1 VKAQKAGFPQRR
13 KGKRRRE
20 EKSWRLCGL
29 LGALAEN
36 KVRVEGLEPPCLA
49 ASDPKSEASANFAT
63 PAEGA
68 QKYCILRKF
77 VIMETVAAIPR
88 YNLTEDQER
97 RLILREYRAL
107 LRSLKPKLKA
117 GDKEH
122 VRDAFEMAADAH
134 KTMRRKSGEPYIL
147 HPLAVA
153 RICVE
158 EIGLGVRSTICAL
171 LHDTVEDT
179 DISLEDI
186 ERDFGSEIARI
197 VDGLT
202 KISNV
207 VDVNASR
214 QAENFKKILLTL
226 TDDPRVILI
235 KLADRLH
242 NMRTL
247 DSMKQDKQLK
257 IASET
262 VYVYAPLAHRMGLYN
277 IKTELE
283 DLAMKYLEPDE
294 YKEIAR
300 KLSETKRERSRYIN
314 EFIKPL
320 KEHLEQSQFD
330 FEIYGRP
337 KSIHSIWSK
346 MRKKGVAFEEVYDL
360 FAIRI
365 IINSPP
371 EREKADCWKVYS
383 VITDE
388 YTPSPERLRDWLSN
402 PKSNG
407 YEALHTTVMG
417 PQGKWVEVQIRS
429 KRMNEIAEKGLAAH
443 WKYKEGASD
452 ESRFDK
458 WFQQIRE
465 VLNMEDND
473 SINFLQDFKTSFLA
487 EDIYVYT
494 PKGDVKMLPVGSS
507 ALDFAF
513 SIHSAIGET
522 CIGAKV
528 NHKLVPISHK
538 LRSGDQVEIITSNKQ
553 RPSEDWLGYVV
564 TAKAKSKIKD
574 SLKETKRK
582 IADEGKYIVQR
593 KLEHFG
599 AAYNQHN
606 IELLVTYYKLSSSL
620 DLFYQVAI
628 KNNDLKEL
636 KEFNLLGDR
645 LEPPKP
651 VRAAVETKPEAAF
664 TPAQRKDTELI
675 IFGESSDKIVYTL
688 ANCCKPI
695 PGDDVFGFVTT
706 GKGLTIHRT
715 NCPNA
720 TRLLSS
726 YGHRVVKTKWAKNK
740 EISFLTGVRIVGLD
754 DVGVIN
760 KITNLISGELRINI
774 NALTVEAKEGLFEG
788 NIKIYVH
795 DKEELEEAVRR
806 LMQLNGIHSVDRFDT
821 ETS

>member
-1 VKAQKAGFPQRR
+1 MNYKTCAF
-13 KGKRRRE
+13 
-20 EKSWRLCGL
+20 
-29 LGALAEN
+29 
-36 KVRVEGLEPPCLA
+36 
-49 ASDPKSEASANFAT
+49 
-63 PAEGA
+63 
-68 QKYCILRKF
+68 F
-77 VIMETVAAIPR
+77 VNSLSMDTVAATPK
-88 YNLTEDQER
+88 YNLNDEQEKK
-97 RLILREYRAL
+97 LILREYRAL
-107 LRSLKPKLKA
+107 LRSLKPKLKP
-117 GDKEH
+117 GDKELIRH
-122 VRDAFEMAADAH
+122 AFEMAADAH

-153 RICVE
+153 QICVE

-179 DISLEDI
+179 DITLDDVQREFGI
-186 ERDFGSEIARI
+186 EISRI

-207 VDVNASR
+207 VDVNASK

-247 DSMKQDKQLK
+247 ESMKRDKQLK
-257 IASET
+257 ISSET

-283 DLAMKYLEPDE
+283 DLAMKYLELDT

-300 KLSETKRERSRYIN
+300 KLAETRRERTRYIN
-314 EFIKPL
+314 EFIRPI
-320 KEHLEQSQFD
+320 KEKLEKGNYK
-330 FEIYGRP
+330 FEIQGRP
-337 KSIHSIWSK
+337 KSIHSIWNK
-346 MRKKGVAFEEVYDL
+346 MKKKGVSFEEVYDL

-365 IINSPP
+365 ILDSPQ
-371 EREKADCWKVYS
+371 EKEKQDCWGVYS
-383 VITDE
+383 MITDE

-402 PKSNG
+402 PKNNG

-417 PQGKWVEVQIRS
+417 PQGKWVEVQIRTR
-429 KRMNEIAEKGLAAH
+429 RMNEIAEKGLAAH
-443 WKYKEGASD
+443 WKYKEDTSD

-465 VLNMEDND
+465 VLNTQDTD
-473 SINFLQDFKTSFLA
+473 SVDFLQDFKMSFLA

-494 PKGDVKMLPVGSS
+494 PKGDVKMLPVGST

-513 SIHSAIGET
+513 SIHSAVGSQ

-538 LRSGDQVEIITSNKQ
+538 LRSGDQVEIITSGKQ
-553 RPSEDWLGYVV
+553 KPTEDWLGFVV
-564 TAKAKSKIKD
+564 TAKAKTKIKD
-574 SLKETKRK
+574 ALKEVKRSV
-582 IADEGKYIVQR
+582 AEEGKYMLQK
-593 KLEHFG
+593 KLEGLG
-599 AAYNQHN
+599 AAFNQHN
-606 IELLVTYYKLSSSL
+606 IDELTNFYKLNSSL
-620 DLFYQVAI
+620 DLFYDIAVKSI
-628 KNNDLKEL
+628 DLKEL
-636 KEFNLLGDR
+636 KEFQVLGDKI
-645 LEPPKP
+645 EMPKP
-651 VRAAVETKPEAAF
+651 VRAPVEFRGEGSLSSLAK
-664 TPAQRKDTELI
+664 KDAELI
-675 IFGESSDKIVYTL
+675 IFGESSDKIMYTL

-720 TRLLSS
+720 AKLLAN

-740 EISFLTGVRIVGLD
+740 EISFLTGLKIVGLD
-754 DVGVIN
+754 DVGVIH
-760 KITNLISGELRINI
+760 KITNLISGEMKINI
-774 NALTVEAKEGLFEG
+774 SALTVEANEGIFHG
-788 NIKIYVH
+788 NIKVFVH
-795 DKEELEEAVRR
+795 DKEELEDLVER
-806 LMQLNGIHSVDRFDT
+806 LLKLSGIQSVDRYDA
-821 ETS
+821 EKE

>member
-1 VKAQKAGFPQRR
+1 
-13 KGKRRRE
+13 
-20 EKSWRLCGL
+20 
-29 LGALAEN
+29 
-36 KVRVEGLEPPCLA
+36 
-49 ASDPKSEASANFAT
+49 
-63 PAEGA
+63 
-68 QKYCILRKF
+68 
-77 VIMETVAAIPR
+77 METVAQLPK
-88 YNLTEDQER
+88 YNLTDEQEKS
-97 RLILREYRAL
+97 LILREYRAL
-107 LRSLKPKLKA
+107 LRSLKTKLKP
-117 GDKEH
+117 GDRKLI
-122 VRDAFEMAADAH
+122 RSAFEIAAEAH
-134 KTMRRKSGEPYIL
+134 KSMRRKSGEPYIL

-158 EIGLGVRSTICAL
+158 EIGLGVRSTICSL

-179 DISLEDI
+179 DVTLEDV
-186 ERDFGSEIARI
+186 EREFGSEIARI

-207 VDVNASR
+207 IDVNASQ

-247 DSMKQDKQLK
+247 DSMKREKQLK
-257 IASET
+257 ISSET
-262 VYVYAPLAHRMGLYN
+262 VYIYAPLAHRMGLYN
-277 IKTELE
+277 IKTEME
-283 DLAMKYLEPDE
+283 DLAMKYMEPE
-294 YKEIAR
+294 TYKDIAK
-300 KLSETKRERSRYIN
+300 KLSETKRERTRYIN

-320 KEHLEQSQFD
+320 KDKLEKTGFN

-337 KSIHSIWSK
+337 KSIHSIWNK
-346 MRKKGVAFEEVYDL
+346 MRKKAVDFEEVYDL
-360 FAIRI
+360 FAIRVI
-365 IINSPP
+365 LDSPP
-371 EREKADCWKVYS
+371 EKEKEECWKVYS
-383 VITDE
+383 LITDE

-417 PQGKWVEVQIRS
+417 PQGKWVEVQIRT

-443 WKYKEGASD
+443 WKYKEGNAD

-465 VLNMEDND
+465 VITSQETD
-473 SINFLQDFKTSFLA
+473 SIDFLQDFKTSFLA
-487 EDIYVYT
+487 EEIYVYT
-494 PKGDVKMLPVGSS
+494 PKGDVKMLPIGST

-513 SIHSAIGET
+513 AIHSAIGSK

-553 RPSEDWLGYVV
+553 KPTEDWLGFVV
-564 TAKAKSKIKD
+564 TAKARTKIKD
-574 SLKETKRK
+574 SLKEEKRK

-593 KLEHFG
+593 KIEGMG
-599 AAYNQHN
+599 AAYSQGN
-606 IELLVTYYKLSSSL
+606 IDELVSYYKLSSAL
-620 DLFYQVAI
+620 DLYYQIAV
-628 KNNDLKEL
+628 KNIDLKEL
-636 KEFNLLGDR
+636 KDFKVLGDR

-651 VRAAVETKPEAAF
+651 VKIPSEVKLDGLTHSHLSK
-664 TPAQRKDTELI
+664 KDAELI
-675 IFGESSDKIVYTL
+675 IFGESSDKIVYNL

-720 TRLLSS
+720 AKLLAN

-740 EISFLTGVRIVGLD
+740 EISFLTGLKIIGMD
-754 DVGVIN
+754 DVGVIH
-760 KITNLISGELRINI
+760 KITNLISGELKINI
-774 NALTVEAKEGLFEG
+774 AALTVEAKEGLFQG
-788 NIKIYVH
+788 NIKLYVH
-795 DKEELEEAVRR
+795 DKEELDVLVQRLKDLSGIESVERYDAEAA
-806 LMQLNGIHSVDRFDT
+806 
-821 ETS
+821 

>member
-1 VKAQKAGFPQRR
+1 
-13 KGKRRRE
+13 
-20 EKSWRLCGL
+20 
-29 LGALAEN
+29 
-36 KVRVEGLEPPCLA
+36 
-49 ASDPKSEASANFAT
+49 
-63 PAEGA
+63 
-68 QKYCILRKF
+68 
-77 VIMETVAAIPR
+77 METVAATPK
-88 YNLTEDQER
+88 YNLTEEQEKK
-97 RLILREYRAL
+97 LILREYRAL
-107 LRSLKPKLKA
+107 LRCLKPKLKP
-117 GDKEH
+117 GDKEL
-122 VRDAFEMAADAH
+122 VRVAFEMAADAH

-179 DISLEDI
+179 DITLEDV
-186 ERDFGSEIARI
+186 ERQFGGEITRI

-202 KISNV
+202 KIATV
-207 VDVNASR
+207 IDVNASQ

-247 DSMKQDKQLK
+247 ESMKREKQLK
-257 IASET
+257 ISSET

-277 IKTELE
+277 IKTEME
-283 DLAMKYLEPDE
+283 DLAMKYMEPDT

-300 KLSETKRERSRYIN
+300 KLAETRRERTRYIN
-314 EFIKPL
+314 EFIRPL
-320 KEHLEQSQFD
+320 RENMEKGGFN

-337 KSIHSIWSK
+337 KSIHSIWNK
-346 MRKKGVAFEEVYDL
+346 MKKKGVSFEEVYDL
-360 FAIRI
+360 FAIRVI
-365 IINSPP
+365 LNSPP
-371 EREKADCWKVYS
+371 EREKEDCWKVYS
-383 VITDE
+383 MITDE

-417 PQGKWVEVQIRS
+417 PQGKWVEVQIRT

-443 WKYKEGASD
+443 WKYKEGTAD

-458 WFQQIRE
+458 WFHQIRE
-465 VLNMEDND
+465 MLQTQD
-473 SINFLQDFKTSFLA
+473 SDSVDLLQDFKTSFLA
-487 EDIYVYT
+487 EEIYVYT
-494 PKGDVKMLPVGSS
+494 PKGDVKMLPVGST

-513 SIHSAIGET
+513 AIHSAVGAR

-528 NHKLVPISHK
+528 NHKLVPLSHK
-538 LRSGDQVEIITSNKQ
+538 LRSGDQIEIITSNKQ
-553 RPSEDWLGYVV
+553 KPTDDWLNLVV

-574 SLKETKRK
+574 ALKEEKRK
-582 IADEGKYIVQR
+582 VAEEGKYQVQR
-593 KLEHFG
+593 KLESMG
-599 AAYNQHN
+599 AAYQPFN
-606 IELLVTYYKLSSSL
+606 IEILADFYKQQSPL
-620 DLFYQVAI
+620 DFFYQVATKGI
-628 KNNDLKEL
+628 DLKEL
-636 KEFNLLGDR
+636 KDFHVLGDK

-651 VRAAVETKPEAAF
+651 LKPLVDF
-664 TPAQRKDTELI
+664 KSPDTPQPSDFPRKDAELI
-675 IFGESSDKIVYTL
+675 IFGESSDRIMYNL

-720 TRLLSS
+720 SKLLAN

-740 EISFLTGVRIVGLD
+740 EISFLTGLNIVGLD
-754 DVGVIN
+754 DVGVVN
-760 KITNLISGELRINI
+760 KITNLISGEMKINI
-774 NALTVEAKEGLFEG
+774 SALSIEAKEGVFKG
-788 NIKIYVH
+788 SIKVFVH
-795 DKEELEEAVRR
+795 DKEELDELVTR
-806 LMQLNGIHSVDRFDT
+806 LKALSGIHAVERFDA
-821 ETS
+821 EQV